1 MVVSKQ
7 YTQYPRATLW
17 LLQEGSATI
26 GGDAADAQP
35 VFEAEAGPI
44 YISREPITNEQF
56 EAYQPDYVRSAN
68 SLGDED
74 TAVGIRYV
82 DAKGYCEWY
91 SELRNLSFRLPT
103 EIEWEYACRGGRSTR
118 YFFGDD
124 PEQGDSFL
132 WDSRNSDDTLQ
143 SVELLKGNPFGLY
156 GMLGSVWEWTSSPYK
171 PYPIPE
177 GDRGTESQL
186 RVLRG
191 GSYKMDRSEFASF
204 TRRGEATDVRFDDV
218 GFRIVRTL

>member
-1 MVVSKQ
+1 MSKL

-17 LLQEGSATI
+17 LLQEGSVTI

-35 VFEAEAGPI
+35 TFDAEAGPI

-56 EAYQPDYVRSAN
+56 EAYQPDYARSAN
-68 SLGDED
+68 SLGNED
-74 TAVGIRYV
+74 TAVGIRFV
-82 DAKGYCEWY
+82 DAVGYCEWY
-91 SELRNLSFRLPT
+91 ADLRGLAFRLPT
-103 EIEWEYACRGGRSTR
+103 EIEWEFACRGGKSTR

-124 PEQGDSFL
+124 PDNGDPFL
-132 WDSRNSDDTLQ
+132 WDARNSDGTLR
-143 SVELLKGNPFGLY
+143 SSEALKANPFGLY
-156 GMLGSVWEWTSSPYK
+156 GMLGSVWEWTNSPYT
-171 PYPIPE
+171 PYPISE
-177 GDRGTESQL
+177 DDRGTGSEF

>member
-1 MVVSKQ
+1 VSKL

-17 LLQEGSATI
+17 LLQEGSVTI

-35 VFEAEAGPI
+35 TFEAEAGPI

-56 EAYQPDYVRSAN
+56 EAYQPDYARSAN
-68 SLGDED
+68 SLGNED
-74 TAVGIRYV
+74 TAVGIRFV
-82 DAKGYCEWY
+82 DAAGYCEWY
-91 SELRNLSFRLPT
+91 ADLRGLAFRLPT
-103 EIEWEYACRGGRSTR
+103 EIEWEYACRGGKSTR

-124 PEQGDSFL
+124 PDNGDPFL
-132 WDSRNSDDTLQ
+132 WDARNSNGTLR
-143 SVELLKGNPFGLY
+143 SSEALKANPFGLY
-156 GMLGSVWEWTSSPYK
+156 GMLGSVWEWTNSPYT
-171 PYPIPE
+171 PYPISE
-177 GDRGTESQL
+177 DDRGTGSEF